1 MNSNNCKVFE
11 VVTQPMLDDKTW
23 TVMVDYIRED
33 GSSGLAPLV
42 FDVFE
47 DAENVG
53 PGYEFYFE
61 GYDYV

>member
-11 VVTQPMLDDKTW
+11 VVTQPMLHDKTW

-42 FDVFE
+42 FDVLE